1 MIWNWVKK
9 LENCILKNTLKKI
22 LILPKLNHMGFNK
35 RIFSKEHILKN
46 VNKIDVYLNVDAAF
60 LRDEFSREVYRL
72 FNEGKTKEELI
83 KYINENK

>member
-1 MIWNWVKK
+1 
-9 LENCILKNTLKKI
+9 
-22 LILPKLNHMGFNK
+22 MGFNK